1 LKILII
7 RFSSIGD
14 LILTTPLFRCIAHQ
28 KNAEIHHLVKPAYA
42 FVLEANPYIQ
52 KKHLLDENIIQT
64 VKKLSAENFD
74 VIIDL
79 QNNVKS
85 RLITTLLGRKTVRL
99 NKINI
104 RKWLSV
110 QFKNVHF
117 LPQKHLVDRIF
128 EAVYP
133 LGITNDGKGLDY
145 FLPERFLQLPK
156 GIVLPENY
164 IALVPGGSYYTK
176 QIPPEICKKITE
188 HFPQRFFVMLGDK
201 KDAERMKNVQQKNV
215 LNLCGKLHFH
225 ESVRIVK
232 NAEAVITSDTGL
244 MHAAAAF
251 KKKIFSIW
259 GNTIPGFGMY
269 PYLPA
274 EGSRMLEVK
283 GLSCRPCS
291 KLGFSRC
298 PRGHFR
304 CMKDQNV
311 GEITL

>member
-1 LKILII
+1 
-7 RFSSIGD
+7 
-14 LILTTPLFRCIAHQ
+14 
-28 KNAEIHHLVKPAYA
+28 
-42 FVLEANPYIQ
+42 
-52 KKHLLDENIIQT
+52 
-64 VKKLSAENFD
+64 
-74 VIIDL
+74 
-79 QNNVKS
+79 
-85 RLITTLLGRKTVRL
+85 
-99 NKINI
+99 
-104 RKWLSV
+104 
-110 QFKNVHF
+110 
-117 LPQKHLVDRIF
+117 
-128 EAVYP
+128 
-133 LGITNDGKGLDY
+133 
-145 FLPERFLQLPK
+145 
-156 GIVLPENY
+156 
-164 IALVPGGSYYTK
+164 
-176 QIPPEICKKITE
+176 
-188 HFPQRFFVMLGDK
+188 MLGDK

-232 NAEAVITSDTGL
+232 DAEAVITSDTGL

-259 GNTIPGFGMY
+259 GNTIPEFGMY